1 MSEKNE
7 IQNERDKEAPEDK
20 PKETYRKIDMRVGRR
35 KETTEAV
42 PETDVA
48 RQAAAAQEDSTQ
60 AEEASADFSGP
71 DEHASA
77 PSATAEAPKGE
88 EAQEAQ
94 DAPETL
100 NMYDLLRMMLGM
112 CVQQAWIHLGIQLAP
127 GAKELKMDLPQAR
140 LAIDTVA
147 YIKEAL
153 AAQLQEAEKREI
165 EQILATLRLNYVQ
178 RA

>member
-1 MSEKNE
+1 MSDKDDFEYK
-7 IQNERDKEAPEDK
+7 QDKESQDEK

-35 KETTEAV
+35 QEKTESA
-42 PETDVA
+42 PETN
-48 RQAAAAQEDSTQ
+48 AAQPSASQKATAQ
-60 AEEASADFSGP
+60 AEEASPDFSGP
-71 DEHASA
+71 EEQASA
-77 PSATAEAPKGE
+77 SSTAEAPKGE
-88 EAQEAQ
+88 ETEEAQE
-94 DAPETL
+94 APETL

-153 AAQLQEAEKREI
+153 AAQLQETEKREI